1 MYVCLCNAV
10 SDKTIRN
17 AVRQHHVHSIGELK
31 RIVPVGRDCGKCI
44 RQARELINEEIAQ
57 LPKIDNVA

>member
-10 SDKTIRN
+10 SDRTIRN
-17 AVRQHHVHSIGELK
+17 AVRQHHVHSIRELQ

-57 LPKIDNVA
+57 LPKIDKVA

>member
-17 AVRQHHVHSIGELK
+17 AVHQRHVRSIREL
-31 RIVPVGRDCGKCI
+31 RNFVPVGSDCGKCI
-44 RQARELINEEIAQ
+44 RQAREILNEEIS
-57 LPKIDNVA
+57 LLLSINNVA